1 MVDRYED
8 WTVVLLG
15 LVGVAVAISLGML
28 TCVSTHSR
36 DARFDDA
43 SATRSRLAIGGTDDN
58 LTLHLITLQ
67 LDETQ
72 LFQAHVETADAA
84 SAETG
89 DPAFAQTGDPRQ
101 DLSRV
106 EGDLAA
112 VRSQSSGSAQIQSD
126 VGLINRELPIYADLE
141 ATAKAD
147 NQQGLPVGA
156 AYLRDA
162 AEYLRTDILP
172 RADDIRTVDQGR
184 LTADDDAAVGEP
196 TDLMIADGLGLA
208 YLVAL
213 QVVLARRSRRLWNT
227 GVLAAT
233 VATVA
238 LSAWSITDTLVS
250 RNQFATRAVPHA
262 HAAADLA
269 RARDDTLRTRLDD
282 ELSLADHGEDCSTVT
297 TSVGQLVYVYSLT
310 CTYEQ
315 EALANLRAPDGPIAT
330 EFAEALHATPDPRT
344 HEKLVEA
351 QSFEKAW
358 LGVEHKLPTLQNLTV
373 NAAAATEAGNRDV
386 RFSSDFDANVLND
399 YSQYYT
405 TLTIPATTSATDA
418 FVIQGDIQD
427 AASVEWDGYA
437 GAVAAAKH
445 TLGGL
450 VSAGLL
456 LGLLAG
462 AAIAAGVGRR
472 ATEYWFIGR
481 SGA

>member
-1 MVDRYED
+1 
-8 WTVVLLG
+8 
-15 LVGVAVAISLGML
+15 VGVVVAVGLGVL
-28 TCVSTHSR
+28 ACVSTHSR
-36 DARFDDA
+36 DARLDDA
-43 SATRSRLAIGGTDDN
+43 SATQHRLAIGGPDDN
-58 LTLHLITLQ
+58 LVLHLITLQ

-101 DLSRV
+101 DVSRV
-106 EGDLAA
+106 EADLAA
-112 VRSQSSGSAQIQSD
+112 VRGQSSSSAQMESD

-162 AEYLRTDILP
+162 AEYLRTNILP
-172 RADDIRTVDQGR
+172 RADDIRTVDQAR
-184 LTADDDAAVGEP
+184 LAADDTAATGEP
-196 TDLMIADGLGLA
+196 IYLMVADGLGIA
-208 YLVAL
+208 YLVTL
-213 QVVLARRSRRLWNT
+213 QIVLARRSRRVWNA

-233 VATVA
+233 VTIVA
-238 LSAWSITDTLVS
+238 LTSWSLTNTLVS

-282 ELSLADHGEDCSTVT
+282 ELSLADHGEDCSTT
-297 TSVGQLVYVYSLT
+297 TTAVAQRVYEYSLT

-315 EALANLRAPDGPIAT
+315 EALAILGAPNGPIVT
-330 EFAEALHATPDPRT
+330 EFDQALHDTADVRT
-344 HEKLVEA
+344 HAKLVEA
-351 QSFEKAW
+351 QRLEELW
-358 LGVEHKLPTLQNLTV
+358 LGVEHKLPTLQNLT
-373 NAAAATEAGNRDV
+373 ASAGGATAAGNTDV
-386 RFSSDFDANVLND
+386 RFSADFDANVLND

-405 TLTIPATTSATDA
+405 TLTIVATKCATDA
-418 FVIQGDIQD
+418 FFVQGYIQD
-427 AASVEWDGYA
+427 ATGLEWDGYSA
-437 GAVAAAKH
+437 AVAKAKH

-450 VSAGLL
+450 VSGGLL

-462 AAIAAGVGRR
+462 VAVGAGVGRR
-472 ATEYWFIGR
+472 AAEYWFTGR